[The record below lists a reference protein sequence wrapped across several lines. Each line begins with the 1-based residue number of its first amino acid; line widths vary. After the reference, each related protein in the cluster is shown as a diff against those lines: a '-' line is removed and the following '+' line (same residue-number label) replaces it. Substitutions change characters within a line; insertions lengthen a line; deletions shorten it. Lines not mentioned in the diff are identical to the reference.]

1 MHRSPLRLSVVIV
14 PMVFATLACSKGD
27 DSLDCSF
34 KNPAVIDTA
43 ADKWPKFRRDLQNT
57 GTIILPAESY
67 ARVAAGN
74 PNTPSGRSL
83 RWVYPAADQAPDPA
97 FVGSPAINP
106 SSEIVYI
113 GGTNGRILGIRADGD
128 DAGTLVQVSPNDQDR
143 DFLASSAPFSIITT
157 PLVATRDAKDA
168 VFVGSSD
175 ARIYGVAADG
185 FFLDQIWPGGI
196 DTAAGSSPTIMLDG
210 TVIVS
215 TLGSGMYGTCP
226 NGVFRYVVTIGAS
239 LSTPA
244 VGYRADANNE
254 DEDEFL
260 YVGADDG
267 QLRAI
272 REDGILQWSFALPSP
287 VLAAPIVMLDG
298 AEDPSTTAVF
308 AVDANGVVVRL
319 TRDGRNATG
328 FTGATGIGR
337 VLASPA
343 LATHPNGSTRLY
355 VVGLDSGVHALDA
368 TTGARIWNWDA
379 GTSIESSPAVVLE
392 QGGDGAP
399 VLVFGTND
407 GGLVYLQDNGGS
419 GEVIARFEPESGAPI
434 TTSPAVGPD
443 GSVYVG
449 SLDGRVYAVR

>member
-1 MHRSPLRLSVVIV
+1 MHRSPLRLALAIL

-27 DSLDCSF
+27 GSLDCSF

-57 GTIILPAESY
+57 GTIVLAAESY
-67 ARVAAGN
+67 ARVAAGD
-74 PNTPSGRSL
+74 PNAPVGRSL
-83 RWVYPAADQAPDPA
+83 QWVYPAADEVPSAA

-106 SSEIVYI
+106 GADIVYI
-113 GGTNGRILGIRADGD
+113 GGTNGRILGLRASGD
-128 DAGTLVQVSPNDQDR
+128 DAGTLVRVSPNDQER
-143 DFLASSAPFSIITT
+143 DFLATSEPFAIITT
-157 PLVATRDAKDA
+157 PLVATRDDKDA

-175 ARIYGVAADG
+175 ARVYGVTGDG
-185 FFLDQIWPGGI
+185 FGLEQIWPGGI

-244 VGYRADANNE
+244 VGYRADVT
-254 DEDEFL
+254 DEDENEFI

-287 VLAAPIVMLDG
+287 VLTAPIVLLDG
-298 AEDPSTTAVF
+298 AEDPSTAAVF

-319 TRDGRNATG
+319 TSDGRSAAG
-328 FTGATGIGR
+328 FNGATGIGR

-343 LATHPNGSTRLY
+343 LAPHPDGSTRLY
-355 VVGLDSGVHALDA
+355 VIGLDSGVHALDA
-368 TTGARIWNWDA
+368 TTGARLWNWDA

-407 GGLVYLQDNGGS
+407 GGLVYLRDNGSS
-419 GEVIARFEPESGAPI
+419 GEVLARFTPESGAPI
-434 TTSPAVGPD
+434 TASPAVGPD
-443 GSVYVG
+443 GSIYVG

>member
-1 MHRSPLRLSVVIV
+1 MHRSPLRLALAIL

-57 GTIILPAESY
+57 GTIVLSAESY
-67 ARVAAGN
+67 ARVAAGD
-74 PNTPSGRSL
+74 PNTPAGRSL
-83 RWVYPAADQAPDPA
+83 RWVYPAADRDPDPA

-106 SSEIVYI
+106 GSDTVYI
-113 GGTNGRILGIRADGD
+113 GGTNGRILGLRADGA
-128 DAGTLVQVSPNDQDR
+128 DAGTLVTVTVNDQER
-143 DFLASSAPFSIITT
+143 DFIATSEPFSIITT
-157 PLVATRDAKDA
+157 PLIATRDAKDA

-185 FFLDQIWPGGI
+185 LFLEQIWPGGI
-196 DTAAGSSPTIMLDG
+196 DTAAGSSPTIMRDG
-210 TVIVS
+210 TVIIS

-239 LSTPA
+239 LSSPA
-244 VGYRADANNE
+244 LGYRADVTDE

-272 REDGILQWSFALPSP
+272 REDGILEWSFALPSP
-287 VLAAPIVMLDG
+287 VLTAPIVMLDG
-298 AEDPSTTAVF
+298 AEDPSTVAVF

-319 TRDGRNATG
+319 TRDGRNAAG
-328 FTGATGIGR
+328 FSGAAGIGR

-343 LATHPNGSTRLY
+343 LATHPDGSTRLY

-368 TTGARIWNWDA
+368 TTGARLWNWDA

-392 QGGDGAP
+392 QDGDGAP

-407 GGLVYLQDNGGS
+407 GDVVYLRDNGS
-419 GEVIARFEPESGAPI
+419 TGEVIARFEPEGGAPI
-434 TTSPAVGPD
+434 TASPAIGPD